1 MKLTDRDIEQKST
14 YKVIVQLGLTLLC
27 LYIANA
33 KTVDIWRSLTG
44 H

>member
-1 MKLTDRDIEQKST
+1 MRLLDRKVEQRSP
-14 YKVIVQLGLTLLC
+14 YKVVVQLALTLAC
-27 LYIANA
+27 LYIANV